1 MKRLVPGLAAAAA
14 LLLGLTLPR
23 VGAQD
28 GAATAEQTGVVLVFD
43 DSGSMDTKV
52 GSDTRLSLAKRV
64 TEKDFV
70 AKLNLELRM
79 GLIFLNQSGRNLPL
93 AAGEAWVVQPQGD
106 RPGSC
111 QKNEI
116 MERVATC
123 ATAGGTPLTQALQH
137 ARGMFEKAGLTRR
150 IIVII
155 TDGEAADPVSF
166 AAEIDATLKAR
177 YELYAIGFCLDG
189 AGSALRDKLNA
200 GGATR
205 FFDATGTAASLSQAF
220 QSILTAGNLEAKKD

>member
-1 MKRLVPGLAAAAA
+1 MKRLVQGLAAAAA
-14 LLLGLTLPR
+14 LMVSSLAL
-23 VGAQD
+23 AQEPAP
-28 GAATAEQTGVVLVFD
+28 AATAKETGVVLVFD

-70 AKLNLELRM
+70 AKLNLELSM
-79 GLIFLNQSGRNLPL
+79 GLIFLNKHDRDLPL
-93 AAGEAWVVQPQGD
+93 AEGASWVVEPQGE
-106 RPGSC
+106 RAGSC

-123 ATAGGTPLTQALQH
+123 AIAGGTPLTEALRH
-137 ARGMFEKAGLTRR
+137 ARSMFEKTRLTRK

-155 TDGEAADPVSF
+155 TDGEAADPSSF
-166 AAEIDATLKAR
+166 AAEIDATLQAR

-189 AGSALRDKLNA
+189 AGSAFRDKLNA

-220 QSILTAGNLEAKKD
+220 QSILTAGNLEARKD